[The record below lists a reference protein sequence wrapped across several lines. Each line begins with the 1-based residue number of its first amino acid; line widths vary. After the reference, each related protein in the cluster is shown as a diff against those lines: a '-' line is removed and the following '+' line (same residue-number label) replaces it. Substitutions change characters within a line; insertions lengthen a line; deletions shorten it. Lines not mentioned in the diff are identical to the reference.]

1 MAEVV
6 GTVRAGSGTAARKFA
21 DADFETFGY
30 LPFPGTLNLRVGEA
44 EKVMMRAGR
53 LVDGPVVNSHT
64 RYLPC
69 TVGGVPAHVHFAGG
83 PKDVEVFAPVR
94 LRDLFADGD
103 TVTITFE
110 DGAA

>member
-30 LPFPGTLNLRVGEA
+30 LPFPGTLNLR
-44 EKVMMRAGR
+44 
-53 LVDGPVVNSHT
+53 VVNSHT